1 MVVSTL
7 DLMNVDNFKLYKNEN
22 PIIIQLVIY
31 QF

>member
-22 PIIIQLVIY
+22 PIIIQLVIC